1 MASQALLVVLAP
13 TIDAIAHDF
22 RASIG
27 AVAQA
32 RSISA
37 AVAVVS
43 AAMIMPHL
51 DVAHISRLL
60 RRAVPWGRSRARPS
74 PQRPH

>member
-22 RASIG
+22 HASIG

-37 AVAVVS
+37 AVPVVV
-43 AAMIMPHL
+43 AAMIALHL
-51 DVAHISRLL
+51 DVAHTSRLL
-60 RRAVPWGRSRARPS
+60 RVGGALGFLACTAVATA
-74 PQRPH
+74 PH